1 MNAERRRSE
10 RVLLCFGCGYV
21 GTALARLLLA
31 EGGWRVV
38 GTARSDEGAAR
49 IKAAG
54 ASARIWPG
62 SNLSADLKEA
72 THILVSV
79 PPGEAGDPVLERE
92 SRRIK
97 SRDAPPEW
105 LGYLSTT
112 AVYGDRSG
120 GWVDER
126 APPLPATERGR
137 LRVLAESGW
146 RELAGASGMP
156 CRVFRLAGIYGPGRG
171 PIAQLLAGRSRIIVK
186 PNQVFNRA
194 HVDDIAAA
202 LRASME
208 NPPQEETYNICD
220 DLPEAPD
227 VVIRHAAELLGMP
240 EPEPVRFEQADLSP
254 MARSFYS
261 ECKRVENK
269 RMKRDLLP
277 KLAHPD
283 YRSGLAAIAAAHG
296 ESDRRGARAGAGSGG

>member
-1 MNAERRRSE
+1 MNAKRRRRSD
-10 RVLLCFGCGYV
+10 RVLFCFGCGYV
-21 GTALARLLLA
+21 GTALAKLLLA
-31 EGGWRVV
+31 EGGWRVI

-54 ASARIWPG
+54 AAARIWPG
-62 SNLSADLKEA
+62 SNPSADLKEA
-72 THILVSV
+72 THILISV
-79 PPGEAGDPVLERE
+79 PPGGAGDPVLERE
-92 SRRIK
+92 GRLIGSPGARR
-97 SRDAPPEW
+97 EW

-112 AVYGDRSG
+112 AVYGDRGG

-126 APPLPATERGR
+126 TPLLPATERGR

-146 RELAGASGMP
+146 RKLADASGLP

-171 PIAQLLAGRSRIIVK
+171 PIAQLLTGRSRIIVK

-202 LRASME
+202 LRASMD
-208 NPPQEETYNICD
+208 NPPQEEIYNICD

-227 VVIRHAAELLGMP
+227 VVIRYAAELLGLP
-240 EPEPVRFEQADLSP
+240 APKPVEFEQADLSP

-261 ECKRVENK
+261 ECKRVGNN

-277 KLAHPD
+277 KLIHPD
-283 YRSGLAAIAAAHG
+283 YRSGLAAIAAARW
-296 ESDRRGARAGAGSGG
+296 ESRLDG

>member
-1 MNAERRRSE
+1 MNAKRRRSK
-10 RVLLCFGCGYV
+10 RVLFCFGCGYV
-21 GTALARLLLA
+21 GTALAKLLLA

-38 GTARSDEGAAR
+38 GTARGGEGAAR
-49 IKAAG
+49 IEAIGAA
-54 ASARIWPG
+54 ARIWPG
-62 SNLSADLKEA
+62 SNLSADLMEA
-72 THILVSV
+72 THILISV
-79 PPGEAGDPVLERE
+79 PPGEAGDPVLKHEGRLIG
-92 SRRIK
+92 SPGARK
-97 SRDAPPEW
+97 EW

-112 AVYGDRSG
+112 AVYGDRGG

-126 APPLPATERGR
+126 ARLLPATERGR

-146 RELAGASGMP
+146 RKLADASGLQ

-202 LRASME
+202 LRASMD
-208 NPPQEETYNICD
+208 NPPQEEIYNICD

-227 VVIRHAAELLGMP
+227 VVIRYAAELMGLP
-240 EPEPVRFEQADLSP
+240 APEPVEFERADLSP

-261 ECKRVENK
+261 ECKRVGNR

-277 KLAHPD
+277 KLIHPD
-283 YRSGLAAIAAAHG
+283 YRSGLAAIAAARR
-296 ESDRRGARAGAGSGG
+296 ESGLDG